1 MKFAKRTFIPTSL
14 WLAAGLGFSLP
25 AFAAELVPWP
35 LPWDGG
41 TPDSQSVLTGEG
53 RESPA
58 GRAGFIRAENGHF
71 VDGNGKRLRLLGV
84 NMAFSG
90 NFPTH
95 AQAEGVAGRMAR
107 FGINCVRFHHT
118 DTLRA
123 PNGLWKEGPAA
134 KQELDP
140 ENLDRLD
147 YFIHALKQRG
157 IYADLNMKIGRKV
170 VEADGFPQA
179 NLLPTYDKGI
189 DHYYPR
195 HIELQKQYARDLLTH
210 KNPYTGNRYVE
221 EPAIAIVE
229 LNNESGLVSQWSNG
243 ELDDLPDLYIQPL
256 REYWNEFLRGKYQT
270 TSALRIAWEPQNP
283 GTEMEMLS
291 AGLRGWS
298 LQQTGTG
305 QGTLR
310 IVPEGPDK
318 EQALKISVT
327 GLGAESWHVQA
338 IYRPLRVKEGGF
350 YRFSFWIRGDA
361 ARSVTVALKEDHSP
375 WSNLDNG
382 RTVEVTGEWKRVEL
396 VFAANQTDPQARLD
410 VTGLGGALGAVWIA
424 RPSLIDSS
432 PAGLPENQTLE
443 NGSVDWLPK
452 NAFGGRTMACRRDW
466 IEFLVQQETKYYEE
480 MLRYLKED
488 LGVRSLVAGTQLMF
502 GTITSQL
509 VMDFID
515 NHAYWQHPNFP
526 GQPWDS
532 ENWVV
537 NNISMVGAARNAL
550 ERLMMAR
557 IAGRP
562 YTVTEYNHPAPITFS
577 SETIPLIAAYGA
589 LQDWDGIF
597 IYSYSHD
604 NQYARKSINHFFDI
618 AGHSPKMMT
627 FPAAA
632 HMFLRGDVAAAIQI
646 VQGSLSQAD
655 YLEKLIARNGSTWF
669 VPLMDLPTSQ
679 NGVIDTSPYQHRVAL
694 EIGDAS
700 SPVVNPPVNRSRRMM
715 TADTGELIWNQSP
728 AEEAYVLIKSPK
740 TKGFIGFPGDTEHD
754 LGHGVT
760 LRIGETRQNWA
771 NVLFTYLGTRESG
784 EQWLL
789 TATGYHEN
797 TGMVWKDAA
806 KSSVGTRWGSGPPLV
821 EPVPLRLT
829 FTAPEAGPWDGLSAG
844 DVKLYT
850 LNERAKPDRPV
861 ADAVRSVTGG
871 VAIDLMG
878 RQPGLWYLVE
888 FSPKADVMKFMG
900 Y

>member
-1 MKFAKRTFIPTSL
+1 MSKSIRHWVGLTVFLGMSAM
-14 WLAAGLGFSLP
+14 AGP
-25 AFAAELVPWP
+25 AAELIPMA
-35 LPWDGG
+35 LPWDDGG
-41 TPDSQSVLTGEG
+41 MEGKTVLRGDG
-53 RESPA
+53 REIPA
-58 GRAGFIRAENGHF
+58 GGSGFIRIEDGHF
-71 VDGNGKRLRLLGV
+71 VDGQGKRVRLLGV
-84 NMAFSG
+84 NLSFSG

-95 AQAEGVAGRMAR
+95 AQAESVAGRMAKY
-107 FGINCVRFHHT
+107 GINAVRFHHT

-123 PNGLWKEGPAA
+123 PNGIWKEGPAA

-147 YFIHALKQRG
+147 YFLHALKQHG
-157 IYADLNMKIGRKV
+157 IYADLNLKIGRKV

-210 KNPYTGNRYVE
+210 RNPYTGNRYVD

-243 ELDDLPDLYIQPL
+243 ELDDLPDWYVQPL
-256 REYWNEFLRGKYQT
+256 REYWNDFLRAKYQT
-270 TSALRIAWEPQNP
+270 TSALREAWEPQNP
-283 GTEMEMLS
+283 GTGTERLS

-310 IVPEGPDK
+310 IAPEGP
-318 EQALKISVT
+318 EGESALKISVT

-338 IYRPLRVKEGGF
+338 IYRPLQVKEGGF
-350 YRFSFWIRGDA
+350 YRFSFWIRGDS

-375 WSNLDNG
+375 WSDLDNG
-382 RTVEVTGEWKRVEL
+382 RTVEVTREWKQVEL

-410 VTGLGGALGAVWIA
+410 ITGLGGALGTVWIA

-432 PAGLPENQTLE
+432 PAGLPEPQSLE

-466 IEFLVQQETKYYEE
+466 IDFLVQQETRYYQE
-480 MLRYLKED
+480 MHRYLKED
-488 LGVRSLVAGTQLMF
+488 LGVQSLVAGTQLMF

-509 VMDFID
+509 VMDFVD
-515 NHAYWQHPNFP
+515 NHAYWQHPSFP
-526 GQPWDS
+526 GRPWDA

-537 NNISMVGAARNAL
+537 NNISMVGAQRNAL

-562 YTVTEYNHPAPITFS
+562 YTVTEYNHPAPLTFS
-577 SETIPLIAAYGA
+577 SEAIPLIAAYGA

-597 IYSYSHD
+597 IYSYSHG
-604 NQYARKSINHFFDI
+604 NNYHEKSINNFFDI

-632 HMFLRGDVAAAIQI
+632 HMFLRSDVAAAKQI
-646 VQGSLSQAD
+646 VQGSISKAG
-655 YLEKLIARNGSTWF
+655 YLERLISRNGSTWF
-669 VPLMDLPTSQ
+669 VPLMDPPTSQ
-679 NGVIDTSPYQHRVAL
+679 SGVIDTSPYQHQVAL
-694 EIGDAS
+694 EIGEVS
-700 SPVVNPPVNRSRRMM
+700 SPRENPPVNSSRRMM

-728 AEEAYVLIKSPK
+728 AEQAFVLFKSQK
-740 TKGFIGFPGDTEHD
+740 TKGFIGFPGDTDYD

-771 NVLFTYLGTRESG
+771 NVLFTYLGARESG

-797 TGMVWKDAA
+797 TGMIWKDETM
-806 KSSVGTRWGSGPPLV
+806 SSVGRNWGSGPPLV

-829 FTAPEAGPWDGLSAG
+829 FALPDTTQEKNVSIAMI
-844 DVKLYT
+844 KLFS
-850 LNERAKPDRPV
+850 LNEKAEPE
-861 ADAVRSVTGG
+861 
-871 VAIDLMG
+871 IDLMDG
-878 RQPGLWYLVE
+878 IRSVEGGVVIDLMEKQPGLWYLVE
-888 FSPKADVMKFMG
+888 FAQNAEVMKFLG